1 MVHAVPLCVPAQPAG
16 TQGTLQPQPVIAAR
30 ESSSAS
36 LAMSA
41 GDFSFPTCL
50 SLLEEYFSDAA
61 NYEHTSHDTAITRTD
76 AYFNLGAF
84 GFDDGKRI
92 GIFQRT
98 EQFSDIV
105 RFLNSFLSLR
115 CPGGSWSSIC
125 VSHNVRTL
133 LHTDAGNRP
142 GSSNF
147 TISLGNFCGGEI
159 WISPP
164 LSLSPRLCPAPPD
177 SNSKDFSSSAL
188 QPGELIDTF
197 ENALTFPCEH
207 VHCTCPF
214 SGERWVLTAYTC
226 RGLATFAPEQT
237 SYLRSLGFPLE
248 GSAPADPAQAPS
260 LTTPSCTPADAGAPG
275 FFLDVCCGANAPLS
289 ESLRQSG
296 VQCICVDALGSE
308 PLDLLDDKTYDSI
321 LRLAFSGTVR
331 MAHAAPPCKEY
342 SRLKLRPGGP
352 RAVRS
357 PEFLNGFPENT
368 QLQQQHVDTSQ
379 KIMYR
384 SVCILRAVFAS
395 GGHASLEQPTN
406 SMAWLE
412 PFVQDFLSE
421 VQATL
426 AVIPACSVG
435 VDVAKQWLFAS
446 SFAPVQQL
454 AATCSHQGQHQSVIG
469 TRDEQGHFLSQ
480 RTAEYPTALASRY
493 SNIVSPLFEGY
504 KIHERSSFCALGFA
518 LQCVPLKGRTA
529 PPFGAQEPPP
539 TKAVT
544 AARTAKTPTRVLV
557 LRRPRVLEHEL
568 NPW

>member
-1 MVHAVPLCVPAQPAG
+1 
-16 TQGTLQPQPVIAAR
+16 
-30 ESSSAS
+30 
-36 LAMSA
+36 MSA
-41 GDFSFPTCL
+41 GDFSFSTCL

-61 NYEHTSHDTAITRTD
+61 NYEHASHDTAITHAD

-115 CPGGSWSSIC
+115 FPGGSWSSIC

-147 TISLGNFCGGEI
+147 TISLGNFSGGEI

-164 LSLSPRLCPAPPD
+164 LSSSPRLCPAPPD

-226 RGLATFAPEQT
+226 RGLSTFAPEQT
-237 SYLRSLGFPLE
+237 SYLCSLGVPLE
-248 GSAPADPAQAPS
+248 GSAPADPAQAPR

-275 FFLDVCCGANAPLS
+275 FFLGVCCGANAPLS
-289 ESLRQSG
+289 ESLRNSG
-296 VQCICVDALGSE
+296 IQCICIDALGSE

-321 LRLAFSGTVR
+321 LRLAFSATVR

-368 QLQQQHVDTSQ
+368 QSQQQRVDISQ

-395 GGHASLEQPTN
+395 GGHVSLEQPTN

-421 VQATL
+421 VKVNTSQLSVHVMSKATFFL
-426 AVIPACSVG
+426 SVLQSILQLWRHVITGSSPRFLRCTGYTSAPAFVRSALLCSVSH
-435 VDVAKQWLFAS
+435 AKAERPPLLGLRMAGAS
-446 SFAPVQQL
+446 TPFPTGPTGRDISQ
-454 AATCSHQGQHQSVIG
+454 TCFSSC
-469 TRDEQGHFLSQ
+469 
-480 RTAEYPTALASRY
+480 
-493 SNIVSPLFEGY
+493 
-504 KIHERSSFCALGFA
+504 ERNGNNGFWKSM
-518 LQCVPLKGRTA
+518 CGGSGR
-529 PPFGAQEPPP
+529 G
-539 TKAVT
+539 
-544 AARTAKTPTRVLV
+544 L
-557 LRRPRVLEHEL
+557 
-568 NPW
+568 